1 MHGSEV
7 EARSGDIP
15 VDYTCQQFLH
25 RLIEGDELY
34 TKVKNLAPEVCE
46 GWTIVLMDRASR
58 FLRELQCGR
67 KDRKLFRRAIRA
79 LVRVVNTTQDL
90 TLITDGERRYGQ
102 GLFEICAELLHT
114 GKRGR
119 PPKTLPKG
127 VKVRI
132 KNKGAQAHRRG
143 RKRPKYQAPH
153 PEHPQTSQSLENSAI
168 HANHLEAFNASLRR
182 RCAAYRRKTTT
193 YAKQKKRLKPS
204 LNVYWIIPN
213 FVRVHFTTRQVPAVA
228 LSIIEQGLSLA
239 EIFSIP
245 CVWN

>member
-1 MHGSEV
+1 
-7 EARSGDIP
+7 
-15 VDYTCQQFLH
+15 
-25 RLIEGDELY
+25 
-34 TKVKNLAPEVCE
+34 
-46 GWTIVLMDRASR
+46 MDRASR

-143 RKRPKYQAPH
+143 RKRPNIRPLIQ
-153 PEHPQTSQSLENSAI
+153 
-168 HANHLEAFNASLRR
+168 
-182 RCAAYRRKTTT
+182 
-193 YAKQKKRLKPS
+193 
-204 LNVYWIIPN
+204 
-213 FVRVHFTTRQVPAVA
+213 
-228 LSIIEQGLSLA
+228 
-239 EIFSIP
+239 SIP
-245 CVWN
+245 RHLNRWKTQRSMPII